1 MFSELYQ
8 LHDSNPRGY
17 MNLVISLR
25 RGSFDKKMPD
35 DSSFVTPDRWQQH
48 FSELLGPPVSP
59 TPEELE
65 GYGNNGEGSEQDPGY
80 EQEAP
85 GATTE
90 RSFFGLKMSNVF
102 GGDDDCA
109 VGADND

>member
-1 MFSELYQ
+1 MGAGMGMPGMGLDYGEA
-8 LHDSNPRGY
+8 GT
-17 MNLVISLR
+17 
-25 RGSFDKKMPD
+25 GSY
-35 DSSFVTPDRWQQH
+35 SYATY
-48 FSELLGPPVSP
+48 GTGIGSP